1 MKKRLHIFEKIQNTV
16 CRFLMFGIRPVF
28 LVFIR
33 DLKTI
38 ARSISVIIIMVG
50 LCLLPSLYAWIN
62 IYACWDPYSNT
73 GNLPVAVVN
82 KDQGTV
88 YNGKVIN
95 VGKSVIE
102 ELEKNESIG
111 WVFVSEWQGNYGLNE
126 GKYYALIEIPDDFSS
141 KLVTLTTSTPQK
153 PAISYRV
160 NMKLNSI
167 ATKITDAAKNKLIS
181 TIKTS
186 FVKTV
191 TEEALNELKSEIN
204 SSNLKTSRIRELKN
218 TLTQTNS
225 DIARLKKH
233 ISAANEDSEKLQQ
246 YLNQCITT
254 LPKVTEQ
261 LNSLQNIT
269 DANKSLTQQTK
280 QTIQTISSD
289 LNADIQNL
297 TELNNRNQQMI
308 STLQQINS
316 NSINKDVIGVMEQC
330 SSLCNSVHIM
340 LKADAEQIRTLNTN
354 YKLTTLSLL
363 ESSLKYA
370 DRLVVSERDALDK
383 QIPLLRADTS
393 KASINAALNSLS
405 EISNEITKQTQDVS
419 NNIQVNGRPLLNSLV
434 DSLNAKLDDANNLA
448 ELGKAIQPQL
458 NALAVFGGASS
469 RLSVSQAN
477 RLNDNLTTLQN
488 DLDRLNSKI
497 DDVTI
502 EDIDQLIDLTENNP
516 SEISDFLS
524 SPIEVKEETVYNTD
538 TFGVGLTPFYTVLAI
553 WVGALLSCALLTVE
567 CENTVGGI
575 KLNLKQKHFG
585 KMLLFLSLSLIQ
597 STIVTLGDV
606 FLLGVNPADFGLL
619 MGISV
624 LTSITFT
631 VMIFTLVSLFGNVGK
646 AIAMVMMVF
655 QIAGAGGIY
664 PIQTNPEIFGKLQ
677 PLWPFTYAINC
688 YREAIAGPVWSSVQ
702 YNIRALLIFLGT
714 FLILA
719 VLKKPFHKLN
729 TRMEEIYQRAQI

>member
-111 WVFVSEWQGNYGLNE
+111 WDFVSEWQGNYGLNE

-141 KLVTLTTSTPQK
+141 KLVTLATSTPQK

-340 LKADAEQIRTLNTN
+340 LKADAEQIRTLNAN

-538 TFGVGLTPFYTVLAI
+538 TFGAGLTPFYTVLAI